1 MRRVFGNIDFN
12 SKEVIFSEDTLRHLE
27 VIRINLNEEIE
38 VISSSKAYLCKV
50 ISIRPIKV
58 ILQSLLPSLDRE
70 LPFESILLLPLLK
83 KDNFEL
89 CLQKGTELG
98 VATFIPYISSR
109 VIVRLDAS
117 EFEKKRDRYQ
127 KIIKEAVQQSNR
139 TVIPTLLPLHKYND
153 VLKIEG
159 DYKYIAYEDEA
170 LKGSYIREV
179 DFKNKKVVS
188 LIGPEGGFST
198 EEVKKA
204 VENKFILTSLGKRI
218 LRAETG
224 VYSILSIIN
233 YIGEKDV

>member
-1 MRRVFGNIDFN
+1 M
-12 SKEVIFSEDTLRHLE
+12 
-27 VIRINLNEEIE
+27 
-38 VISSSKAYLCKV
+38 
-50 ISIRPIKV
+50 
-58 ILQSLLPSLDRE
+58 
-70 LPFESILLLPLLK
+70 
-83 KDNFEL
+83 
-89 CLQKGTELG
+89 
-98 VATFIPYISSR
+98 
-109 VIVRLDAS
+109 
-117 EFEKKRDRYQ
+117 
-127 KIIKEAVQQSNR
+127 
-139 TVIPTLLPLHKYND
+139 PLHKYND